1 VASGPSASSP
11 ADPLVGREAE
21 LQLAEE
27 LVRGAIA
34 GHGAVLVVEGEP
46 GIGKSA
52 LLEAVAGLATAHG
65 CTVLRM
71 PEAGPSGDMFA
82 AMEHNLAIIDRV
94 PAETPTVLVVDDLH
108 AADPATKSAWH
119 RLARSAEQRGMLLAG
134 ALRPFAR
141 RKDLSAVRRA
151 ETPGSLM
158 RLGPLPEPAVRD
170 LVAALAGGV
179 PGPRLAM
186 LAKDAGGNPRYLAE
200 LVAALTRTGD
210 LTVASGIAEVTGE
223 LDRSVFA
230 GAIGATLDFL
240 PAAMREVLRAAAL
253 LGTEFAVDELAVVVQ
268 RGPKDLLPVLREA
281 RSVGLLAE
289 SAGSLAFRHRVVQA
303 ALHNE
308 VPAADRREWHGDAA
322 RLLYEAGAS
331 YDRVARQLLCA
342 LAHDSDGNTDG
353 NTDAGTDGEA
363 AGGAESMAGWAAN
376 WLIDAAPVLVE
387 ATPDLASQL
396 LRRAAWCLP
405 SGDPRRSVLASQLA
419 RALAYLARYHEVDA
433 LVGESLPNVADLN
446 LLVDLHDTLAR
457 THVTRGFRLDG
468 RVTGSG
474 HIPPS
479 APGLSHNSRL
489 RLQALA
495 ALEHLMAGD
504 PGRAEHV
511 ARLALADATEADD
524 RFAMAILLNQ
534 LADVLANG
542 GELREA
548 AVLLDRGLAIAA
560 GETRLNDVR
569 LSMLAGRADVA
580 RLLDQP
586 DKAHRMLVE
595 ARRIAV
601 SSGKVRQLVNI
612 RYRLAELYF
621 VTGRWDEALAEADL
635 PPDVD
640 AAVDQCGAHSISTL
654 ISLHRHDVSVARNN
668 LAIASRVAQRP
679 VVWQVG
685 VWVLARSLDREV
697 DTDPGAALAILA
709 AMLTADAQHSLWQVH
724 VEAGLADTVRL
735 ATGLGQPEI
744 AAAAAARAEKPASA
758 DPSARRRAIAAHCRG
773 QLSREPEL
781 LLASAEA
788 YGSIGQPLAR
798 AQALEAAA
806 ALQAEQAK
814 PADARESYAHALEIF
829 TELQAKWDIARLR
842 ARLRN
847 HGFRVRRAGAR
858 PAHGWEALTRTE
870 TRIGELI
877 AEGLSNREI
886 AAKQVLSSRTVEVHV
901 TKILAKLQVRS
912 RVEVARVAAE
922 RRAAGGRP

>member
-1 VASGPSASSP
+1 
-11 ADPLVGREAE
+11 
-21 LQLAEE
+21 
-27 LVRGAIA
+27 
-34 GHGAVLVVEGEP
+34 
-46 GIGKSA
+46 
-52 LLEAVAGLATAHG
+52 
-65 CTVLRM
+65 
-71 PEAGPSGDMFA
+71 
-82 AMEHNLAIIDRV
+82 
-94 PAETPTVLVVDDLH
+94 
-108 AADPATKSAWH
+108 
-119 RLARSAEQRGMLLAG
+119 
-134 ALRPFAR
+134 
-141 RKDLSAVRRA
+141 
-151 ETPGSLM
+151 
-158 RLGPLPEPAVRD
+158 
-170 LVAALAGGV
+170 
-179 PGPRLAM
+179 
-186 LAKDAGGNPRYLAE
+186 
-200 LVAALTRTGD
+200 
-210 LTVASGIAEVTGE
+210 
-223 LDRSVFA
+223 
-230 GAIGATLDFL
+230 
-240 PAAMREVLRAAAL
+240 
-253 LGTEFAVDELAVVVQ
+253 
-268 RGPKDLLPVLREA
+268 
-281 RSVGLLAE
+281 
-289 SAGSLAFRHRVVQA
+289 
-303 ALHNE
+303 
-308 VPAADRREWHGDAA
+308 
-322 RLLYEAGAS
+322 
-331 YDRVARQLLCA
+331 
-342 LAHDSDGNTDG
+342 
-353 NTDAGTDGEA
+353 
-363 AGGAESMAGWAAN
+363 
-376 WLIDAAPVLVE
+376 
-387 ATPDLASQL
+387 
-396 LRRAAWCLP
+396 
-405 SGDPRRSVLASQLA
+405 
-419 RALAYLARYHEVDA
+419 
-433 LVGESLPNVADLN
+433 
-446 LLVDLHDTLAR
+446 
-457 THVTRGFRLDG
+457 
-468 RVTGSG
+468 
-474 HIPPS
+474 
-479 APGLSHNSRL
+479 
-489 RLQALA
+489 
-495 ALEHLMAGD
+495 MAGD

-744 AAAAAARAEKPASA
+744 AAAAAARAEKPTSA
-758 DPSARRRAIAAHCRG
+758 DSSARRRAIAAHCRG

-781 LLASAEA
+781 LLAAAEA

-877 AEGLSNREI
+877 EGLSNREI